1 MINRMLYQLKAS
13 LTINKI
19 VIFLFLII
27 YCGCYYQQYLLFISF
42 SYLLLVC
49 TFIYNLVMHKKIIY
63 VRFVLTSIVF
73 LLYSVFSALWANK
86 FDLSYNASI
95 QLAKSSLFAMLF
107 ITLIDSKENF
117 RWALFSFS
125 LAGVVYS
132 MLYVQNVV
140 IASLGAD
147 LITTNENSDSI
158 LPNVNTVGLFLS
170 LSFVYFFYSY
180 FYRKKSYFLLI
191 AAVSFII
198 IFLLGARKSIVSLAI
213 CILMMLYKL
222 NSSARIKIILLSLLF
237 ISLLFVYIPTEYL
250 SFVSERLAQLNFFS
264 NQINELDESDANRIL
279 LLKSGFFYGMDSP
292 ILGNGYYSF
301 SQLLLKEY
309 GFATY
314 SHNNFIEIFVGG
326 GIIGFTLY
334 YSLYYIVLKDTC
346 KKVLRFDENYLLII
360 LTTILLFNQ
369 LTIVVVNERFIWIL
383 LAILYSGVRCYSKV
397 NCCENRFSCR

>member
-1 MINRMLYQLKAS
+1 MLYQLKAS

-42 SYLLLVC
+42 LYLLLVC

-132 MLYVQNVV
+132 MLYVQNVD

-147 LITTNENSDSI
+147 RITTNENSDSI

>member
-132 MLYVQNVV
+132 MLYVQNVD

-147 LITTNENSDSI
+147 RITTNENSDSI

-198 IFLLGARKSIVSLAI
+198 IFLLRARKSIVSLAI

>member
-1 MINRMLYQLKAS
+1 
-13 LTINKI
+13 
-19 VIFLFLII
+19 
-27 YCGCYYQQYLLFISF
+27 
-42 SYLLLVC
+42 
-49 TFIYNLVMHKKIIY
+49 
-63 VRFVLTSIVF
+63 
-73 LLYSVFSALWANK
+73 
-86 FDLSYNASI
+86 
-95 QLAKSSLFAMLF
+95 
-107 ITLIDSKENF
+107 
-117 RWALFSFS
+117 
-125 LAGVVYS
+125 
-132 MLYVQNVV
+132 
-140 IASLGAD
+140 
-147 LITTNENSDSI
+147 
-158 LPNVNTVGLFLS
+158 
-170 LSFVYFFYSY
+170 
-180 FYRKKSYFLLI
+180 
-191 AAVSFII
+191 
-198 IFLLGARKSIVSLAI
+198 
-213 CILMMLYKL
+213 MLYKL

>member
-1 MINRMLYQLKAS
+1 MLYQLKAS

-132 MLYVQNVV
+132 MLYVQNVD

-147 LITTNENSDSI
+147 RITTNENSDSI

>member
-1 MINRMLYQLKAS
+1 MLYQLKAS

-73 LLYSVFSALWANK
+73 LLYSVFFALWANK

-132 MLYVQNVV
+132 MLYVQNVD

-147 LITTNENSDSI
+147 RITTNENSDSI

>member
-1 MINRMLYQLKAS
+1 MINGMLYQLKAS

-132 MLYVQNVV
+132 MLYVQNVD

-147 LITTNENSDSI
+147 RITTNENSDSI

>member
-132 MLYVQNVV
+132 MLYVQNVD

-147 LITTNENSDSI
+147 RITTNENSDSI

-198 IFLLGARKSIVSLAI
+198 IFLFGARKSIVSLAI

>member
-132 MLYVQNVV
+132 MLYVQNVD

-147 LITTNENSDSI
+147 RITTNENSDSI

>member
-1 MINRMLYQLKAS
+1 MLYQLKAS

-132 MLYVQNVV
+132 MLYVQNVD

-147 LITTNENSDSI
+147 RITTNENSDSI

-191 AAVSFII
+191 ASVSFII

>member
-132 MLYVQNVV
+132 MLYVQNVD

-147 LITTNENSDSI
+147 RITTNENSDSI

-397 NCCENRFSCR
+397 N

>member
-1 MINRMLYQLKAS
+1 MLYQLKAS

-73 LLYSVFSALWANK
+73 LLYSVFSDLWANK

-132 MLYVQNVV
+132 MLYVQNVD

-147 LITTNENSDSI
+147 RITTNENSDSI

>member
-1 MINRMLYQLKAS
+1 MLYQLKVN

-27 YCGCYYQQYLLFISF
+27 YCGCYYQQYLFFISF
-42 SYLLLVC
+42 SYLLLAC
-49 TFIYNLVMHKKIIY
+49 TFIYNIVMHKKVIY
-63 VRFVLTSIVF
+63 VRFVLISLAF

-95 QLAKSSLFAMLF
+95 QLVKSSLLAMLF

-132 MLYVQNVV
+132 MLYVQNVD

-147 LITTNENSDSI
+147 RITTNENSDSI

-250 SFVSERLAQLNFFS
+250 SFISERLAQLNFFS

-279 LLKSGFFYGMDSP
+279 LLKSGFFYGMNSP

-314 SHNNFIEIFVGG
+314 SHNNFVEIFVGG

-397 NCCENRFSCR
+397 NCYENRFSCR

>member
-132 MLYVQNVV
+132 MLYVQNVD

-147 LITTNENSDSI
+147 RITTNENSDSI

-264 NQINELDESDANRIL
+264 NQINELDKSDANRIL